1 MIDQRDDRWI
11 DIQEIQAISALKSLS
26 NGGRWSALSFP
37 LHPLFSTPTRGIDH
51 DETEAEPAEP
61 PRKAAAPAAPAA
73 QEVGAF
79 CVLLEGF
86 LGHVFNIFFVIH
98 DHSDNQKRTYVA
110 LLLPYSCLCAPT
122 FVCNCTCVCLPAC
135 AVLFADGIG
144 CHYFTDIKKGSKE
157 KKKRIVKRGL
167 CSSSACS
174 TLVYARGLCVKHGGK
189 RTSTCTMPGCTTNAQ
204 ARGLCTKHGAKGFC
218 SILHCTYN
226 ADTR

>member
-37 LHPLFSTPTRGIDH
+37 PHPLFSTPTRGIDH

-86 LGHVFNIFFVIH
+86 LGHVFNIFFVISMII
-98 DHSDNQKRTYVA
+98 SDNQKRTYVA

-144 CHYFTDIKKGSKE
+144 CHYFTD
-157 KKKRIVKRGL
+157 KKKE
-167 CSSSACS
+167 
-174 TLVYARGLCVKHGGK
+174 GK
-189 RTSTCTMPGCTTNAQ
+189 RKKSE
-204 ARGLCTKHGAKGFC
+204 L
-218 SILHCTYN
+218 
-226 ADTR
+226 